1 MDKALTGAAGEHY
14 IAFRLCEMGYTIGLT
29 ARGMRAVDLLATN
42 PETGKSITVQTKT
55 AIDAC
60 ENLKS
65 GDYWHWPISS
75 SRAQPRKIF
84 FYMFVDLKGGGQ
96 SEQPDVFIVPSLKL
110 KSPLLREYHNY
121 AGCAMYDRDK
131 KKYLNRWDIIE
142 VALGK
147 SST

>member
-1 MDKALTGAAGEHY
+1 MDKALIGAAGEHF

-55 AIDAC
+55 ALDAC
-60 ENLKS
+60 NES
-65 GDYWHWPISS
+65 GDYWHWPIGL
-75 SRAQPRKIF
+75 SRALARKTF
-84 FYMFVDLKGGGQ
+84 FYMFVDLKGGSQ
-96 SEQPDVFIVPSLKL
+96 SKQPDVFIVPSLKL

-131 KKYLNRWDIIE
+131 NKYLNRWDVIE